1 MKQIVT
7 LLSAGMMWAAFLAS
21 CSNEQIEIP
30 AQTKLQ
36 VGVTTPAPFTK
47 APIWTV
53 FPPSSEIGVTLVDTS
68 NDKYDGTAYKNVRF
82 TET

>member
-47 APIWTV
+47 APILSGV
-53 FPPSSEIGVTLVDTS
+53 FQPNSEIGVTLVDTS
-68 NDKYDGTAYKNVRF
+68 NDTYGGTAYKNVRF
-82 TET
+82 T